1 MLDLFLNR
9 RAIAF
14 LNWVW
19 NKEACSLDSVKSTGI
34 ICFIFDF
41 SRGLRDSISW
51 GRIVSKDDV
60 DVDPNVACQAKACV
74 VHPWCCTAEGVC

>member
-19 NKEACSLDSVKSTGI
+19 NKEACSLASVKSTGI
-34 ICFIFDF
+34 NAVL
-41 SRGLRDSISW
+41 SLTS
-51 GRIVSKDDV
+51 VV
-60 DVDPNVACQAKACV
+60 DCETEF
-74 VHPWCCTAEGVC
+74 HEAELLQKIM